1 MSRLFMIVAI
11 IYVMTSVAFSA
22 EELLLTEVKKVR
34 LLGIKD
40 GRATV
45 QGLGNSTAEVEVGD
59 SVGRERGKVVESG
72 NRKSKDQDT
81 DGIQGGA
88 IGRRLVKTQLI

>member
-1 MSRLFMIVAI
+1 MSRSFIIVTI
-11 IYVMTSVAFSA
+11 ILAMTTAAFGG

-59 SVGRERGKVVESG
+59 SVGRERAKVVEMG
-72 NRKSKDQDT
+72 KSYIIVET
-81 DGIQGGA
+81 EA
-88 IGRRLVKTQLI
+88 RRIKIPMGFRPEH